1 MIIFFNIKRIKKKKH
16 NADLL
21 KFAKTNKIEGVM
33 AVLDKKKGDLKAD
46 VNTKGEND
54 WTALHYA
61 CFNGNSQM
69 VNFIL
74 FNEA

>member
-1 MIIFFNIKRIKKKKH
+1 
-16 NADLL
+16 
-21 KFAKTNKIEGVM
+21 M